1 LDPIGEGTLSRRIE
15 VELGE
20 FHENLHEDPDSKVAS
35 HRTFGLTFA
44 AIFFVMGVW
53 LSLRHGQLRI
63 WSFLVGFV
71 FLIVAVVLPGVLAPL
86 NRVWSFVGSV
96 LHRVVTQILMG
107 LVFLFAVT
115 PVALLRRVF
124 GGSGLA
130 LRFEPEMDSYWIA
143 RDHAVTDA
151 ESLKRQF

>member
-1 LDPIGEGTLSRRIE
+1 MSQRNENELEG
-15 VELGE
+15 
-20 FHENLHEDPDSKVAS
+20 FHESLHEHPDSKVAS
-35 HRTFGLTFA
+35 PRAFGLTFA
-44 AIFFVMGVW
+44 AVFSALGVL

-63 WSFLVGFV
+63 GSFLVGFV
-71 FLIVAVVLPGVLAPL
+71 FLIVALALPGLLAPL

-96 LHRVVTQILMG
+96 LHRIMTQILMA

-124 GGSGLA
+124 GGSGLT
-130 LRFEPEMDSYWIA
+130 LRFEPKLDSYWIA